1 MRKEE
6 ERELA
11 ALEYAGQPCLPEP
24 ADENTPLWIYAI
36 AKVRMNNLS
45 RGYAII
51 KNDFTK
57 FPYTIKIFGD
67 GAISSFESTHPYKFL
82 DSKYIPAVKGGK
94 EAEAFVKK
102 ACGIGEN
109 IKMKKEDVM
118 RGLYLYAMAS
128 QLKDEQNKKM
138 RNDLRETEQS

>member
-67 GAISSFESTHPYKFL
+67 GAISASVLRRFL
-82 DSKYIPAVKGGK
+82 IPTGK
-94 EAEAFVKK
+94 WPIMEAY
-102 ACGIGEN
+102 
-109 IKMKKEDVM
+109 
-118 RGLYLYAMAS
+118 R
-128 QLKDEQNKKM
+128 
-138 RNDLRETEQS
+138 